1 MTQKPLSYGE
11 ALQTQRALKAA
22 NWNRKDAA
30 AALGIKYAT
39 LRSRIPIIEQAFPQL
54 VMEQNERVR
63 ADENRTLDEDVAI
76 KRAEESKRAT
86 EAKYRDA
93 VRQMSEL
100 QQRISEL
107 EWADNVKL
115 EPSPWTFNT
124 SADKRKSPHMPVL
137 LFSDAQV
144 GEVVRKEETDAP
156 WDYNSDIFVKRYR
169 HMIRMTLDLGL
180 NHGGSRWSYPGVIY
194 GRGGDNASG
203 GLHEDLRELGEDS
216 TVIQQCELLAE
227 EESTGIRNLA
237 QGYGRVEIQTPGAA
251 GNHDRNTLKP
261 RSKLAWA
268 RTYDRLIHK
277 LLVNEFKSDK
287 RVSFHIS
294 KSPDIRFPVF
304 NKTICLTHGDKTG
317 TGGGQGFAGPILP
330 IIRGWHKVHAEQAR
344 LGFHVDEVWTGHYHT
359 PFAVPGYGLSNG
371 SFTGYTEYGK
381 QYRSTPQ
388 PPLQYLTFW
397 HPTHGCVDVRPIYLA
412 AA

>member
-1 MTQKPLSYGE
+1 VAKQLSFGE

-22 NWNRKDAA
+22 NWSRVDAA
-30 AALGIKYAT
+30 KSLGISPST
-39 LRSRIPIIEQAFPQL
+39 LKSRIAVIGQNFPQL
-54 VMEQNERVR
+54 VIDSRPAVALEPK
-63 ADENRTLDEDVAI
+63 TLDEDLAV

-93 VRQMSEL
+93 VRQLGEMQE
-100 QQRISEL
+100 RISEM
-107 EWADNVKL
+107 EWANNVTL
-115 EPSPWTFNT
+115 NPSPWTFNPD
-124 SADKRKSPHMPVL
+124 SDKKKSPHIPVL
-137 LFSDAQV
+137 FFSDAQV
-144 GEVVRKEETDAP
+144 GEVVRTEETDAP
-156 WDYNSDIFVKRYR
+156 WAYDSNIFVKRYR
-169 HMIRMTLDLGL
+169 HLIRMTLDLGL
-180 NHGGSRWSYPGVIY
+180 NHGGSRWSYPGAIY
-194 GRGGDNASG
+194 CRGGDNASG

-227 EESTGIRNLA
+227 EEATGIRNLA
-237 QGYGRVEIQTPGAA
+237 DGYGRVEVQTPGAA

-277 LLVNEFKSDK
+277 LLVNEFRTDK

-304 NKTICLTHGDKTG
+304 NKTICLTHGDKMG
-317 TGGGQGFAGPILP
+317 TGGGQGFAGPALP
-330 IIRGWHKVHAEQAR
+330 VLRGWHKVHAEQAK
-344 LGFHVDEVWTGHYHT
+344 LGYRVDEVWTGHYHT
-359 PFAVPGYGLSNG
+359 PFSMPNYGLSNG

-381 QYRSTPQ
+381 QLRASPVA
-388 PPLQYLTFW
+388 PMQYLTFW
-397 HPTHGCVDVRPIYLA
+397 HTLHGCVDVRPIYLA